1 MTARKTTP
9 HLRRG
14 PKPKLG
20 PKPPQPPKRV
30 VGRPDTPLSERP
42 DRYVLAYSEAL
53 VMMGLSRRKAAQLFE
68 MLYKGPITDITV
80 DDDPPH
86 RITIKVKTGDIDLGE
101 FAKECDR
108 LRALVK
114 SRAPNAA
121 DLAWLTTMAEA
132 VMIACEPWRPD
143 ARDTILRLAASMNE
157 TEWATQHLLPAVA
170 RRAPLPEL
178 AGNSSPT

>member
-14 PKPKLG
+14 RKPKQG

-42 DRYVLAYSEAL
+42 DRYVLAFSEAL

-68 MLYKGPITDITV
+68 MLYKGPIMDVTVADEPPYRITV
-80 DDDPPH
+80 
-86 RITIKVKTGDIDLGE
+86 TVKTGDIDLGE

-157 TEWATQHLLPAVA
+157 TEWARGHLLPMLRA
-170 RRAPLPEL
+170 REPVPEI
-178 AGNSSPT
+178 AENFSPT